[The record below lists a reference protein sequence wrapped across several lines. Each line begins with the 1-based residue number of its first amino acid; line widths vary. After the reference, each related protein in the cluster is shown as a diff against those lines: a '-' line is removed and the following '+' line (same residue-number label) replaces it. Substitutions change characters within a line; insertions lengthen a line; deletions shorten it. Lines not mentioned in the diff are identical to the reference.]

1 MSRVVAGAVPGGAVL
16 ALVEDERLSEIR
28 DAREGTGRLELG
40 RVTAIDRHL
49 DAAFLDVGEGEPVFL
64 AAKDARHLKGA
75 RGPAHKL
82 LREGERVIV
91 QALRPAGD
99 GKGRRVTTDI
109 VLDGPS
115 LAYRPFARE
124 PGVSPRARGRLR
136 DDLLKRAQNLF
147 PSTGFT
153 LRPAAAALD
162 DAALIEAAKR
172 LEAEWRSIEAAA
184 KRGGSLPRPH
194 PIEGQ
199 IYRLLE
205 HPIETIETVDPALH
219 VRLKRLLDALPEEVR
234 PELVRLD
241 GDDAFAAAGIDD
253 DLALARAREVPIVG
267 GGRVIIEQTAA
278 CVAID
283 VDGGGRGAL
292 DVDLDAAAEIG
303 RQVRLRNLGGTLI
316 VDFVD
321 LPTKPQRQRLDEA
334 LRRAFKH
341 DPLPVQIYPMSPL
354 GIVQIGR
361 AKRGGSMLDPLSA
374 VCPRCG
380 GDGRVITEN
389 R

>member
-1 MSRVVAGAVPGGAVL
+1 MSRVVAEAILSGAVL
-16 ALVEDERLSEIR
+16 ALVEDDRLSEVR

-49 DAAFLDVGEGEPVFL
+49 DAAFLDVGDSDFVFL
-64 AAKDARHLKGA
+64 AAKDARHLKGVRA
-75 RGPAHKL
+75 PAHKL

-115 LAYRPFARE
+115 LAYRPFAQE

-136 DDLLKRAQNLF
+136 DDLMRRARDLF

-162 DAALIEAAKR
+162 DAALAEAAER
-172 LEAEWRSIEAAA
+172 LKAQWRLIEAAA

-194 PIEGQ
+194 PLDGQ
-199 IYRLLE
+199 FYRLLE
-205 HPIETIETVDPALH
+205 HPIETIEAADPALY
-219 VRLKRLLDALPEEVR
+219 VRLGRLLDALPEEVR

-241 GDDAFAAAGIDD
+241 GNDAFAAAGIDD
-253 DLALARAREVPIVG
+253 DLALARAREVPING
-267 GGRVIIEQTAA
+267 GGRIIIERTAA

-283 VDGGGRGAL
+283 VDGGGRDAL
-292 DVDLDAAAEIG
+292 GVDLAAAAEIG

-321 LPTKPQRQRLDEA
+321 LPTKPQRQRLDEG
-334 LRRAFKH
+334 LRRAFRH

-380 GDGRVITEN
+380 GDGRVITED